1 MLNVITYHKR
11 IAKFA
16 FHAISSGGKVPRGL
30 VQRECGQ
37 VEVE

>member
-1 MLNVITYHKR
+1 MLNTITYYKR

-16 FHAISSGGKVPRGL
+16 FHALSSGKMARGL
-30 VQRECGQ
+30 VQKQCGQ